1 MQQYEMVE
9 LTFEGSEPVGNQ
21 AQVDVAAE
29 FCCEADGKSAA
40 VKGFYA
46 GEGKYKVRFLPETA
60 GQYTWKVSGVVSG
73 VGSFMAEPCTESG
86 STDHGHGIVRADGTH
101 FRYADGNWFYPFGT
115 TIYALAHQ
123 EDAILNETIESLAQA
138 PFNKVRMCV
147 FPKHYHYNHN
157 EPRFYPFAKREDGS
171 WDVEHPCFAF
181 WDDFENTMKRLM
193 DLDIQI
199 DLILFHPYDRWGFSS
214 MPQKDNLI
222 YLDYLLR
229 RFAAFSGLWWSLA
242 NEYDLCRSKS
252 REDWYEIE
260 AFVAAN
266 DPFHHLESN
275 HNCLGYWEADRPN
288 ITHESLQIK
297 TLAFLDREMKQHG
310 KPISV
315 DECRYEGNIEESWGN
330 LSGKAM
336 TERFWEAMT
345 QGAYCTHGETFLDRS
360 VANPD
365 DAVLWWSKGG
375 RLKGESPARI
385 QFLKD
390 LVESFPG
397 PMSHCTLGGNA
408 KLNDLLNMPEVE
420 FKKFLENAPAEFRCF
435 AENIYYMDPLQ
446 RERMDAGE
454 HSYTGQVGEDVLL
467 YYFDTQ
473 CLSRANITLP
483 EEHKYRI
490 EVIDTWNMTRETV
503 VENVSGKILVTLP
516 GREYMAVLATK
527 MPEEVRMM
535 G

>member
-1 MQQYEMVE
+1 MKQYEMLE
-9 LTFEGSEPVGNQ
+9 LTFEGSEPAGNQ
-21 AQVDVAAE
+21 AQVDVRGE
-29 FCCEADGKSAA
+29 FYCEATGQSVC

-46 GEGKYKVRFLPETA
+46 GGGRYKVRFLPETA
-60 GQYTWKVSGVVSG
+60 SDYTWTVTGLVQG
-73 VGSFMAEPCTESG
+73 QGSFTAEPCEEKG
-86 STDHGHGIVRADGTH
+86 SADHGHGIVRADGTH

-115 TIYALAHQ
+115 TVYALAHQ
-123 EDAILNETIESLAQA
+123 EDALLDETVETLAHS

-171 WDVEHPCFAF
+171 WDPAHPCFAF

-193 DLDIQI
+193 DLDIQV

-214 MPQKDNLI
+214 MTQLDNLI

-229 RFAAFSGLWWSLA
+229 RFAAYSGVWWSLA
-242 NEYDLCRSKS
+242 NEYDLCRGKS
-252 REDWYEIE
+252 RQDWYEIE
-260 AFVAAN
+260 EFVADN

-275 HNCLGYWEADRPN
+275 HNCLGYWDAERLN
-288 ITHESLQIK
+288 VTHESLQIK
-297 TLAFLDREMKQHG
+297 TLAFLDREMKKNG
-310 KPISV
+310 KPICV

-336 TERFWEAMT
+336 TQRFWEALT

-375 RLKGESPARI
+375 KLKGESPTRI

-390 LVESFPG
+390 LAESFPG
-397 PMSHCTLGGNA
+397 PMSHSTLGGIA
-408 KLNDLLNMPEVE
+408 GLDELMDMSEEE
-420 FKKFLENAPAEFRCF
+420 FKKYMEEVPTQFRCF
-435 AENIYYMDPLQ
+435 SESMRRLDPLQ
-446 RERMDAGE
+446 RERKDAGE
-454 HSYTGQVGEDVLL
+454 HHYTGQVGEDVLL

-473 CLSRANITLP
+473 CLARASITLP
-483 EEHKYRI
+483 ENQRYRVEI
-490 EVIDTWNMTRETV
+490 IDTWNMTRETV
-503 VENVSGKILVTLP
+503 VENVSGNILVTMP

-527 MPEEVRMM
+527 MPEEVRMI